1 MMAISN
7 VPFEWHRRIRAA
19 GVHLLSCL
27 LVAIAVAALVLLVW
41 YPWPYRTISGGEDL
55 LFLVM
60 GVDIVM
66 GPLITLAIFDIRKP
80 MRELKRDL
88 AIIVALQLAALGYG
102 LHTVYLARPAVLAL
116 ETERFRLT
124 IANDVATDELPQAVE
139 GLRVLPLDGPRVVD
153 TVEPTDAQRGDAI
166 FKAMAGTDI
175 GARPI
180 FWRPWGADGRR
191 HALKAAK
198 PLAPLMAR
206 AKDRAAFDEA
216 VARTGRSLEQL
227 AVIPMIARDTSWS
240 VLIDRASG
248 EPVGFAPIDGF

>member
-1 MMAISN
+1 MTASKA
-7 VPFEWHRRIRAA
+7 PLEWRRRARAA
-19 GVHLLSCL
+19 GLHLLSCL
-27 LVAIAVAALVLLVW
+27 VVAMAVAALVFLVW
-41 YPWPYRTISGGEDL
+41 YPWPYRIVSGGEKL

-88 AIIVALQLAALGYG
+88 AIIVALQLAALSYG

-116 ETERFRLT
+116 EAERFRLT
-124 IANDVATDELPQAVE
+124 IANDVVMDELPKAVE
-139 GLRVLPLDGPRVVD
+139 GLRALPLDGPRLVD

-175 GARPI
+175 GARPL
-180 FWRPWGADGRR
+180 FWRPWGAEGRR
-191 HALKAAK
+191 HALKVAK
-198 PLAPLMAR
+198 PLAPLVAR
-206 AKDRAAFDEA
+206 AKDRAAFDDA
-216 VARTGRSLEQL
+216 VARSGRPLEQL

-240 VLIDRASG
+240 VLIDKTSG
-248 EPVGFAPIDGF
+248 EPVGFAPIDSF

>member
-1 MMAISN
+1 MTSSKA
-7 VPFEWHRRIRAA
+7 PLEWRRRARAA

-27 LVAIAVAALVLLVW
+27 VVAMAVAALVFLVW
-41 YPWPYRTISGGEDL
+41 YPWPYRIVSGGEKL

-88 AIIVALQLAALGYG
+88 AIIVALQLAALSYG

-116 ETERFRLT
+116 EVERFRLT
-124 IANDVATDELPQAVE
+124 IANDVVMDELPKAVE
-139 GLRVLPLDGPRVVD
+139 GLRALPLDGPRLVD

-175 GARPI
+175 GARPL
-180 FWRPWGADGRR
+180 FWRPWGAEGRR
-191 HALKAAK
+191 HALKVAK
-198 PLAPLMAR
+198 PLAPLVAR
-206 AKDRAAFDEA
+206 AKDRAAFDDA
-216 VARTGRSLEQL
+216 VARSGRPLEQL

-240 VLIDRASG
+240 VLIDKTSG
-248 EPVGFAPIDGF
+248 EPVGFAPIDSF

>member
-1 MMAISN
+1 MTSSKA
-7 VPFEWHRRIRAA
+7 PLEWRRRARAA

-27 LVAIAVAALVLLVW
+27 VVAMAVAALVFLVW
-41 YPWPYRTISGGEDL
+41 YPWPYRIVSGGEKL

-88 AIIVALQLAALGYG
+88 AIIVALQLAALSYG

-116 ETERFRLT
+116 EAERFRLT
-124 IANDVATDELPQAVE
+124 IANDVVMDELPKAVE
-139 GLRVLPLDGPRVVD
+139 GLRALPLDGPRLVD

-175 GARPI
+175 GARPL
-180 FWRPWGADGRR
+180 FWRPWGAEGRR
-191 HALKAAK
+191 HALKVAK
-198 PLAPLMAR
+198 PLAPLVAR
-206 AKDRAAFDEA
+206 AKDRAAFDDA
-216 VARTGRSLEQL
+216 VARSGRPLEQL

-240 VLIDRASG
+240 VLIDKTSG
-248 EPVGFAPIDGF
+248 EPVGFAPIDSF

>member
-1 MMAISN
+1 MTASKA
-7 VPFEWHRRIRAA
+7 PLEWRRRVRAA

-27 LVAIAVAALVLLVW
+27 VVAMAVAALVFLVW
-41 YPWPYRTISGGEDL
+41 YPWPYRIVSGGEKL

-88 AIIVALQLAALGYG
+88 AIIVALQLAALSYG

-116 ETERFRLT
+116 EVERFRLT
-124 IANDVATDELPQAVE
+124 IANDVVMDELPKAVE
-139 GLRVLPLDGPRVVD
+139 GLRALPLDGPRLVD

-175 GARPI
+175 GARPL
-180 FWRPWGADGRR
+180 FWRPWGAEGRR
-191 HALKAAK
+191 HALKVAK
-198 PLAPLMAR
+198 PLAPLVAR
-206 AKDRAAFDEA
+206 AKDRAAFDDA
-216 VARTGRSLEQL
+216 VARSGRPLEQL

-240 VLIDRASG
+240 VLIDKTSG
-248 EPVGFAPIDGF
+248 EPVGFAPIDSF

>member
-1 MMAISN
+1 MTASKA
-7 VPFEWHRRIRAA
+7 PLEWRRRARAA

-27 LVAIAVAALVLLVW
+27 VVAMAVAALVFLVW
-41 YPWPYRTISGGEDL
+41 YPWPYRIVSGGEKL

-88 AIIVALQLAALGYG
+88 AIIVALQLAALSYG

-116 ETERFRLT
+116 EAERFRLT
-124 IANDVATDELPQAVE
+124 IANDVVMDELPKAVE
-139 GLRVLPLDGPRVVD
+139 GLRALPLDGPRLVD

-175 GARPI
+175 GARPL
-180 FWRPWGADGRR
+180 FWRPWGAEGRR
-191 HALKAAK
+191 HALKVAK
-198 PLAPLMAR
+198 PLAPLVAR
-206 AKDRAAFDEA
+206 AKDRAAFDDA
-216 VARTGRSLEQL
+216 VARSGRPLEQL

-240 VLIDRASG
+240 VLIDKTSG
-248 EPVGFAPIDGF
+248 EPVGFAPIDSF

>member
-1 MMAISN
+1 MTSSKA
-7 VPFEWHRRIRAA
+7 PLEWRRRARAA

-27 LVAIAVAALVLLVW
+27 VVAMAVAALVFLVW
-41 YPWPYRTISGGEDL
+41 YPWPYRIVSGGEKL

-88 AIIVALQLAALGYG
+88 AIIVALQLAALSYG

-116 ETERFRLT
+116 EAERFRLT
-124 IANDVATDELPQAVE
+124 IANDVVMDELPKAVE
-139 GLRVLPLDGPRVVD
+139 GLRALPLDGPRVVD

-180 FWRPWGADGRR
+180 FWRHWGAEGRR
-191 HALKAAK
+191 HALKVAK
-198 PLAPLMAR
+198 PLAPLVAR
-206 AKDRAAFDEA
+206 AKDRAAFDDA
-216 VARTGRSLEQL
+216 VARSGRPLEQL

-240 VLIDRASG
+240 VLIDKASG

>member
-1 MMAISN
+1 MTASKA
-7 VPFEWHRRIRAA
+7 PLEWRRRARAA

-27 LVAIAVAALVLLVW
+27 VVAMAVAALVFLVW
-41 YPWPYRTISGGEDL
+41 YPWPYRIVSGGEKL

-88 AIIVALQLAALGYG
+88 AIIVALQLAALSYG

-116 ETERFRLT
+116 EAERFRLT
-124 IANDVATDELPQAVE
+124 IANDVVMDELPKAVE
-139 GLRVLPLDGPRVVD
+139 GLRALPLDGPRLVD

-175 GARPI
+175 GARPL
-180 FWRPWGADGRR
+180 FWRPWGAEGRR
-191 HALKAAK
+191 HALKVAK
-198 PLAPLMAR
+198 PLAPLVAR
-206 AKDRAAFDEA
+206 AKDRAAFDDA
-216 VARTGRSLEQL
+216 LARSGRPLEQL

-240 VLIDRASG
+240 VLIDKTSG
-248 EPVGFAPIDGF
+248 EPVGFAPIDSF

>member
-1 MMAISN
+1 MTASKA
-7 VPFEWHRRIRAA
+7 PLEWRRRARAA

-27 LVAIAVAALVLLVW
+27 VVAMAVAALVFLVW
-41 YPWPYRTISGGEDL
+41 YPWPYRIVSGGEKL

-60 GVDIVM
+60 GADIVM

-88 AIIVALQLAALGYG
+88 AIIVALQLAALSYG

-116 ETERFRLT
+116 EVERFRLT
-124 IANDVATDELPQAVE
+124 IANDVVMDELPKAVE
-139 GLRVLPLDGPRVVD
+139 GLRALPLDGPRLVD

-175 GARPI
+175 GARPL
-180 FWRPWGADGRR
+180 FWRPWGAEGRR
-191 HALKAAK
+191 HALKVAK
-198 PLAPLMAR
+198 PLAPLVAR
-206 AKDRAAFDEA
+206 AKDRAAFDDA
-216 VARTGRSLEQL
+216 VARSGRPLEQL

-240 VLIDRASG
+240 VLIDKTSG
-248 EPVGFAPIDGF
+248 EPVGFAPIDSF

>member
-1 MMAISN
+1 MTASKA
-7 VPFEWHRRIRAA
+7 PLEWRRRARAA

-27 LVAIAVAALVLLVW
+27 VVAMAVAALVFLVW
-41 YPWPYRTISGGEDL
+41 YPWPYRIVSGGEKL

-88 AIIVALQLAALGYG
+88 AIIVALQLAALSYG

-116 ETERFRLT
+116 EVERFRLT
-124 IANDVATDELPQAVE
+124 IANDVVMDELPKAVE
-139 GLRVLPLDGPRVVD
+139 GLRALPLDGPRLVD

-175 GARPI
+175 GARPL
-180 FWRPWGADGRR
+180 FWRPWGAEGRR
-191 HALKAAK
+191 HALKVAK
-198 PLAPLMAR
+198 PLAPLVAR
-206 AKDRAAFDEA
+206 AKDRAAFDDA
-216 VARTGRSLEQL
+216 VARSGRPLEQL

-240 VLIDRASG
+240 VLIDKTSG
-248 EPVGFAPIDGF
+248 EPVGFAPIDSF

>member
-1 MMAISN
+1 MTASKA
-7 VPFEWHRRIRAA
+7 PLEWRRRVRAA

-27 LVAIAVAALVLLVW
+27 VVAMAVAALVFLVW
-41 YPWPYRTISGGEDL
+41 YPWPYRIVSGGEKL

-88 AIIVALQLAALGYG
+88 AIIVALQLAALSYG

-116 ETERFRLT
+116 EAERFRLT
-124 IANDVATDELPQAVE
+124 IANDVVMDELPKAVE
-139 GLRVLPLDGPRVVD
+139 GLRALPLDGPRLVD

-175 GARPI
+175 GARPL
-180 FWRPWGADGRR
+180 FWRPWGAEGRR
-191 HALKAAK
+191 HALKVAK
-198 PLAPLMAR
+198 PLAPLVAR
-206 AKDRAAFDEA
+206 AKDRAAFDDA
-216 VARTGRSLEQL
+216 VARSGRPLEQL

-240 VLIDRASG
+240 VLIDKTSG
-248 EPVGFAPIDGF
+248 EPVGFAPIDSF

>member
-1 MMAISN
+1 MTSSKASL
-7 VPFEWHRRIRAA
+7 EWRRRARAA

-27 LVAIAVAALVLLVW
+27 VVAMAVAALVFLVW
-41 YPWPYRTISGGEDL
+41 YPWPYRIVSGGEKL

-80 MRELKRDL
+80 TRELKRDL

-116 ETERFRLT
+116 EAERFRLT
-124 IANDVATDELPQAVE
+124 IANDVVMDELPKAVE
-139 GLRVLPLDGPRVVD
+139 GLRSLPLDGPRVVD

-180 FWRPWGADGRR
+180 FWRPWGAEGRR
-191 HALKAAK
+191 HALKVAK
-198 PLAPLMAR
+198 PLAPLVVR
-206 AKDRAAFDEA
+206 AQDRAAFDDA
-216 VARTGRSLEQL
+216 VARSGRPLEQL

-240 VLIDRASG
+240 VLIDKASG